1 MGPRVAVASL
11 RRLPRGARAVLVGE
25 RSVWLRAGWRPGMAE
40 LRDTGL
46 GLRIPAPGRPTR
58 EGGLISAAS
67 FEEALR
73 LAARGLV
80 GGVVTAPVSKE
91 GWAGAGYPW
100 TDHTDRLAALAGRGG
115 AHMVLGVP
123 SRELWCVLVTR
134 HIPIKEVPRAL
145 TVREVVAA
153 AGRLDEALRLL
164 GRRRPRLALCGLN
177 PHAGE
182 AGLLGGE
189 ERRVLAPAVAAAR
202 REGLSLAGPLPADSA
217 WRLHAEGA
225 YDGLVCLYHDQA
237 LIPLKALGGLAG
249 VNWTVGLP
257 FVRTSPA
264 HGTAYDAAAAGK
276 SDATAF
282 AEASTLACRL
292 LA

>member
-1 MGPRVAVASL
+1 M
-11 RRLPRGARAVLVGE
+11 RRLTRGSRVVLVGE
-25 RSVWLRAGWRPGMAE
+25 RAVWARAGWRPGLAE
-40 LRDTGL
+40 LRETGL
-46 GLRIPAPGRPTR
+46 GLKPPRPGVPTPD
-58 EGGLISAAS
+58 GGRLSAAS

-80 GGVVTAPVSKE
+80 GGIVTAPVSKE
-91 GWAGAGYPW
+91 NWAEAGYPW

-123 SRELWCVLVTR
+123 SKSLWCVLATR
-134 HIPIKEVPRAL
+134 HLALKAVPAAL
-145 TVREVVAA
+145 SSREVVASA
-153 AGRLDEALRLL
+153 RRLDEALRLL
-164 GRRRPRLALCGLN
+164 GRRRPKLALCGLN

-182 AGLLGGE
+182 GGLLGAE
-189 ERRVLAPAVAAAR
+189 EKRILAPAVASAR
-202 REGLSLAGPLPADSA
+202 AEGLSLTGPLPADSA

-249 VNWTVGLP
+249 VNWTLGLP

-264 HGTAYDAAAAGK
+264 HGTAYAAARSAK
-276 SDATAF
+276 SDASAF
-282 AEASTLACRL
+282 AEASVLAARL
-292 LA
+292 I

>member
-1 MGPRVAVASL
+1 MGA
-11 RRLPRGARAVLVGE
+11 LPRGVRAVLVGE
-25 RSVWLRAGWRPGMAE
+25 RRVWAAAGWRRGRAE

-46 GLRIPAPGRPTR
+46 GLKPPVPGRPTR
-58 EGGLISAAS
+58 DGGRLSAAS

-91 GWAGAGYPW
+91 GWADAGYPW
-100 TDHTDRLAALAGRGG
+100 TDHTDRLAALAGPGG
-115 AHMVLGVP
+115 AHMILGVP
-123 SRELWCVLVTR
+123 SRELWCVLATR
-134 HIPIKEVPRAL
+134 HVPLQDVPAL
-145 TVREVVAA
+145 LNVRDVLAA
-153 AGRLDEALRLL
+153 ARRLDEALRRL

-182 AGLLGGE
+182 GGLLGAE
-189 ERRVLAPAVAAAR
+189 EARVLAPAAAAAR
-202 REGLSLAGPLPADSA
+202 REGLSVAGPLPADSA
-217 WRLHAEGA
+217 WRLHARGD

-237 LIPLKALGGLAG
+237 LIALKALGGLAG

-264 HGTAYDAAAAGK
+264 HGTAYDAAAAGRI
-276 SDATAF
+276 DASAF
-282 AEASTLACRL
+282 TEASVLACRL
-292 LA
+292 LRR